1 MNRRLILLLAVALVT
16 LIIGLALPK
25 QDDDSV
31 EALVVPRSTARAASP
46 GSGQS
51 GPEPSQTK
59 SAVADLGKNAS
70 VAASDSTF
78 APAANLRPRTAT
90 LAGSGSQPSGRTVTR
105 PGADLFPAP
114 APEVIKAAT
123 APKVL
128 PAPEFA
134 FIGKVIDANV
144 PMAIIRD
151 GDRVNTL
158 RQGDQ
163 HGGWRVTAIQDSGLQ
178 LAHLASGTEARLAL
192 GARASPKPAQP
203 TPSAT
208 DSQQESD
215 SEGTTR
221 NDR

>member
-16 LIIGLALPK
+16 LIIGLALPEH
-25 QDDDSV
+25 DDDSAD
-31 EALVVPRSTARAASP
+31 ALVVPRSAARAATT

-51 GPEPSQTK
+51 GPEPSQTRT
-59 SAVADLGKNAS
+59 AVADLGKTAS
-70 VAASDSTF
+70 AAASDSTV
-78 APAANLRPRTAT
+78 APAANLRPRTAAV
-90 LAGSGSQPSGRTVTR
+90 AGSSPQPSGRTVTR
-105 PGADLFPAP
+105 PGADLFPSP
-114 APEVIKAAT
+114 APEVIKAAP

-163 HGGWRVTAIQDSGLQ
+163 HGGWRVTSIQDSGLQ

-192 GARASPKPAQP
+192 GARASSKPAQP

-215 SEGTTR
+215 SEGTR
-221 NDR
+221 SNDR

>member
-1 MNRRLILLLAVALVT
+1 MSRRLMLLLAVALVT
-16 LIIGLALPK
+16 LIIGLVLPK

-31 EALVVPRSTARAASP
+31 EALVAPRSAARAATT

-51 GPEPSQTK
+51 GPEPSQTRT
-59 SAVADLGKNAS
+59 AVADPGKTAAVVAS
-70 VAASDSTF
+70 VPTS
-78 APAANLRPRTAT
+78 APAANLRPRTAPVAT
-90 LAGSGSQPSGRTVTR
+90 SGPQPPGRTVTR

-123 APKVL
+123 PPKVL

-192 GARASPKPAQP
+192 GVRAAPKPAQP
-203 TPSAT
+203 SPSAS

>member
-1 MNRRLILLLAVALVT
+1 MNRRLIVLIAAAIGT
-16 LIIGLALPK
+16 LIIGLALP
-25 QDDDSV
+25 QHDDESA
-31 EALVVPRSTARAASP
+31 EALVAPRSAPKAQTA

-51 GPEPSQTK
+51 GPVPSDARITV
-59 SAVADLGKNAS
+59 SDRGMAS
-70 VAASDSTF
+70 GAPTAAATF
-78 APAANLRPRTAT
+78 ASPANLRPSAAT
-90 LAGSGSQPSGRTVTR
+90 VAGSSSQPSGRTVTR
-105 PGADLFPAP
+105 PGADLFPSP
-114 APEVIKAAT
+114 APEVIKAAL

-163 HGGWRVTAIQDSGLQ
+163 HGGWRVTSIQDSGLQ
-178 LAHLASGTEARLAL
+178 LAHLATGTEARLAL
-192 GARASPKPAQP
+192 GARAAPKPAQAG
-203 TPSAT
+203 PSAA
-208 DSQQESD
+208 DSQQETD
-215 SEGTTR
+215 SEGTTS

>member
-1 MNRRLILLLAVALVT
+1 MNRRLIVLLAGAGLT
-16 LIIGLALPK
+16 LAVGLALP
-25 QDDDSV
+25 QRDDESV
-31 EALVVPRSTARAASP
+31 EALVAPRPAAKAASAQAFA
-46 GSGQS
+46 S
-51 GPEPSQTK
+51 T
-59 SAVADLGKNAS
+59 S
-70 VAASDSTF
+70 VATSAATSAASSSST
-78 APAANLRPRTAT
+78 PDLRPSLAAVGAT
-90 LAGSGSQPSGRTVTR
+90 IPQPSGRTLTR
-105 PGADLFPAP
+105 PGADLFPSP
-114 APEVIKAAT
+114 APEVVKAAP

-178 LAHLASGTEARLAL
+178 LAHLATGTEARLAL
-192 GARASPKPAQP
+192 GARLSPKPAQA
-203 TPSAT
+203 SAA
-208 DSQQESD
+208 DVPQETN
-215 SEGTTR
+215 SEGTPS

>member
-1 MNRRLILLLAVALVT
+1 MNRRLIVLLAAAGVT
-16 LIIGLALPK
+16 LIVGLALP
-25 QDDDSV
+25 QSEDDSA
-31 EALVVPRSTARAASP
+31 EALVAPRSASKAQPAGSAQTGPAPSDARLTAADRGLAVGTPTPASVPAASLR
-46 GSGQS
+46 
-51 GPEPSQTK
+51 QT
-59 SAVADLGKNAS
+59 
-70 VAASDSTF
+70 AA
-78 APAANLRPRTAT
+78 APA
-90 LAGSGSQPSGRTVTR
+90 GSSPQPSGRTLTR
-105 PGADLFPAP
+105 PGADLFPSP
-114 APEVIKAAT
+114 APEVIKAAL

-178 LAHLASGTEARLAL
+178 LAHLATGTEARLAL
-192 GARASPKPAQP
+192 GARAAPRPAQV
-203 TPSAT
+203 SASA
-208 DSQQESD
+208 DEPPQETD
-215 SEGTTR
+215 SEGSTS

>member
-16 LIIGLALPK
+16 LIIGLALPEH
-25 QDDDSV
+25 DDDSA
-31 EALVVPRSTARAASP
+31 EALVAPRSAARAATT

-51 GPEPSQTK
+51 GPEPSPTRT
-59 SAVADLGKNAS
+59 AVADLGKSAS
-70 VAASDSTF
+70 AAASDSTV
-78 APAANLRPRTAT
+78 APAANLRPRTAAV
-90 LAGSGSQPSGRTVTR
+90 AGSSPQPSGRTVTR
-105 PGADLFPAP
+105 PGADLFPSP
-114 APEVIKAAT
+114 APEVIKAAP

-163 HGGWRVTAIQDSGLQ
+163 HGGWRVTSIQDSGLQ

-192 GARASPKPAQP
+192 GARASSKPAQP
-203 TPSAT
+203 SPSAT

-215 SEGTTR
+215 SEGTR
-221 NDR
+221 SNDR